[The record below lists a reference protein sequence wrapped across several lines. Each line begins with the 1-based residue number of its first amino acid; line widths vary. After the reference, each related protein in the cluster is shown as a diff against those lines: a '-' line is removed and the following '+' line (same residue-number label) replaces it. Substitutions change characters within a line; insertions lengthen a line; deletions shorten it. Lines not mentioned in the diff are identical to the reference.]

1 VEAVPALAKQ
11 SMSCQQ
17 CDSNIKYI
25 RKPQSM
31 AGQNNTNKQQG
42 SNTNT
47 ITQYLQWS
55 QQWHCYHLNTKQF
68 GNVLHSFINHI
79 WETSSWSNNVKTL
92 WLMSTAGVLSMTT
105 YEELLTIMMATQKIN
120 KSGWMDPK

>member
-1 VEAVPALAKQ
+1 
-11 SMSCQQ
+11 
-17 CDSNIKYI
+17 
-25 RKPQSM
+25 M

-79 WETSSWSNNVKTL
+79 QESSWSNNVKTL
-92 WLMSTAGVLSMTT
+92 WLMSTAGVLSMRTF
-105 YEELLTIMMATQKIN
+105 EELLTTMMATQKIN